1 MRAKHD
7 ARISAMEASAALA
20 RETEARLTE
29 ERDDLARDVTRY
41 KRGLLHLEAKRKAEA
56 ADATGRERALQ
67 ASLDEALDA
76 ALEATRSAKVARDE
90 AKRAKRESAESWA
103 RARKHHRADD
113 PDEAS
118 ETTLRQ
124 TTPARLLASLGA
136 RAART
141 ATTTRDAAARVYAR
155 AKTRVVAAIADAA
168 LGATD
173 AREAAPSRADEAVA
187 AAVVAAAAAGA
198 LAAALAALAL
208 AALVRS
214 DRTDRSDRSG
224 LGRAP
229 PDARKRPAAVAAD
242 GSETSPTKA
251 SIAAA
256 AAAFDANPET
266 FVLAAATGAG
276 TTRNRAEVQ
285 PAPSSPATP
294 AAAAGVHDG
303 ALKSALKHLASA
315 LGTPRTP
322 AAGTR
327 DAAGVESSPVL
338 DLDAHSDDLPRAER
352 ERPPSRVADDP
363 RRRAETRG
371 GGDGD
376 DDDAEGRGGRA
387 GGEGAP
393 GSGDS
398 ASSAD
403 AAARAGADRDGR
415 RRAPDAR
422 AGGEV
427 VGGARAPARAQ
438 DAHAH
443 ADGERRRRGETLGGI
458 RRRRREGR
466 GGDDD
471 DAGARVG
478 GGDAAAPSDGVQ
490 REAAPG
496 AGRGDPR
503 AERDGRGAGDVGGGR
518 GGARQGVGGVRG
530 RREHEEGLTRVTI
543 AAECRGAPRSAAER
557 RGADYLSRVSV
568 NIFVHSFFLATYW
581 YGRRGHRRRALLRRR
596 RLLSPP
602 APPSLAAQNV
612 RSELGAR
619 GAVLEEGE
627 VALGR
632 ARPMPSLSR
641 LFSSSG
647 TYPVPLMMAMEEAYC
662 LS

>member
-1 MRAKHD
+1 MRVRRARVPLALAAFALALASVAAAPDASGAGGITAAGKRATEARIRERVAAAEDAMRAKHD

-338 DLDAHSDDLPRAER
+338 DLDAHSDDLLE
-352 ERPPSRVADDP
+352 PSANARRVASP
-363 RRRAETRG
+363 MIRA
-371 GGDGD
+371 
-376 DDDAEGRGGRA
+376 DAPKRA
-387 GGEGAP
+387 AAATATTTTPKGAGVAPAREGAP

-403 AAARAGADRDGR
+403 AAARGGR
-415 RRAPDAR
+415 I
-422 AGGEV
+422 GTGV
-427 VGGARAPARAQ
+427 GARR
-438 DAHAH
+438 
-443 ADGERRRRGETLGGI
+443 T
-458 RRRRREGR
+458 
-466 GGDDD
+466 
-471 DAGARVG
+471 
-478 GGDAAAPSDGVQ
+478 
-490 REAAPG
+490 
-496 AGRGDPR
+496 PR
-503 AERDGRGAGDVGGGR
+503 GGGR
-518 GGARQGVGGVRG
+518 WSEARGPRP
-530 RREHEEGLTRVTI
+530 
-543 AAECRGAPRSAAER
+543 APRTLTLTPTANAADAER
-557 RGADYLSRVSV
+557 RSEGFGGGGGRVAVAMTTTPAPASAA
-568 NIFVHSFFLATYW
+568 ATPRHRAMAYSERL
-581 YGRRGHRRRALLRRR
+581 RRGLDVEIPALRETGEAQVTSVAGAAVHARAW
-596 RLLSPP
+596 
-602 APPSLAAQNV
+602 
-612 RSELGAR
+612 
-619 GAVLEEGE
+619 E
-627 VALGR
+627 V
-632 ARPMPSLSR
+632 
-641 LFSSSG
+641 
-647 TYPVPLMMAMEEAYC
+647 
-662 LS
+662 

>member
-1 MRAKHD
+1 MRVRRARVPLALAAFALALASVAAAPDASGAGGITAAGKRATEARIRERVAAAEDAMRAKHD

-118 ETTLRQ
+118 ETTLRE

-198 LAAALAALAL
+198 LAAALAAVAL

-214 DRTDRSDRSG
+214 DRSDRSNRSDRSDRSDRSG

-229 PDARKRPAAVAAD
+229 PDARKRPAAVPAD
-242 GSETSPTKA
+242 RSEASPTKA

-294 AAAAGVHDG
+294 AAAAGVNDG
-303 ALKSALKHLASA
+303 ALKSALKRLASA

-322 AAGTR
+322 AAETR

-338 DLDAHSDDLPRAER
+338 DLDAHSDDLLE
-352 ERPPSRVADDP
+352 PSANARRVASP
-363 RRRAETRG
+363 MIRA
-371 GGDGD
+371 
-376 DDDAEGRGGRA
+376 DAPKRA
-387 GGEGAP
+387 AAATTTTPKGAGVAPAREGAP

-403 AAARAGADRDGR
+403 AAARGGR
-415 RRAPDAR
+415 I
-422 AGGEV
+422 GTGV
-427 VGGARAPARAQ
+427 GARR
-438 DAHAH
+438 
-443 ADGERRRRGETLGGI
+443 T
-458 RRRRREGR
+458 
-466 GGDDD
+466 
-471 DAGARVG
+471 
-478 GGDAAAPSDGVQ
+478 
-490 REAAPG
+490 
-496 AGRGDPR
+496 PR
-503 AERDGRGAGDVGGGR
+503 GGGR
-518 GGARQGVGGVRG
+518 WSEARGPRP
-530 RREHEEGLTRVTI
+530 
-543 AAECRGAPRSAAER
+543 APRTLTLTPTANAADAER
-557 RGADYLSRVSV
+557 RSEGFGGGGGRVAAAMTTTPAPASA
-568 NIFVHSFFLATYW
+568 ATTPRHRAMAYSERL
-581 YGRRGHRRRALLRRR
+581 RRGLDVEIPALRETGE
-596 RLLSPP
+596 
-602 APPSLAAQNV
+602 AQV
-612 RSELGAR
+612 TSVAG
-619 GAVLEEGE
+619 GAVHARAWE
-627 VALGR
+627 V
-632 ARPMPSLSR
+632 
-641 LFSSSG
+641 
-647 TYPVPLMMAMEEAYC
+647 
-662 LS
+662 

>member
-1 MRAKHD
+1 MRVRRARVPLALAAFALALASVAAAPDASGAGGITAAGKRATEARIRERVAAAEDAMRAKHD

-198 LAAALAALAL
+198 LAAALAAVAL

-214 DRTDRSDRSG
+214 DRSNRSDRTDRSG

-242 GSETSPTKA
+242 RSEASPTKA

-276 TTRNRAEVQ
+276 TTGNRAEVQ

-294 AAAAGVHDG
+294 AAAAGVNDG
-303 ALKSALKHLASA
+303 ALKSALKRLASA

-338 DLDAHSDDLPRAER
+338 DLDAHSDDLLE
-352 ERPPSRVADDP
+352 PSANARRVASP
-363 RRRAETRG
+363 MIRA
-371 GGDGD
+371 
-376 DDDAEGRGGRA
+376 DAPKRA
-387 GGEGAP
+387 VATATTTPKGAGVAPAREGAP

-403 AAARAGADRDGR
+403 AAARGGR
-415 RRAPDAR
+415 I
-422 AGGEV
+422 GITGV
-427 VGGARAPARAQ
+427 GARR
-438 DAHAH
+438 
-443 ADGERRRRGETLGGI
+443 T
-458 RRRRREGR
+458 
-466 GGDDD
+466 
-471 DAGARVG
+471 
-478 GGDAAAPSDGVQ
+478 
-490 REAAPG
+490 
-496 AGRGDPR
+496 PR
-503 AERDGRGAGDVGGGR
+503 GGGR
-518 GGARQGVGGVRG
+518 GSAAREPRP
-530 RREHEEGLTRVTI
+530 
-543 AAECRGAPRSAAER
+543 APRTLTLSPTANAADAER
-557 RGADYLSRVSV
+557 RSEGFGGGGGRVAAAMTTTPAPASAAA
-568 NIFVHSFFLATYW
+568 ATPRHRAMAYSERL
-581 YGRRGHRRRALLRRR
+581 RRGLDVEIPALRETGE
-596 RLLSPP
+596 
-602 APPSLAAQNV
+602 AQV
-612 RSELGAR
+612 TSVAG
-619 GAVLEEGE
+619 GAVHARAWE
-627 VALGR
+627 V
-632 ARPMPSLSR
+632 
-641 LFSSSG
+641 
-647 TYPVPLMMAMEEAYC
+647 
-662 LS
+662 

>member
-1 MRAKHD
+1 MRVRRARVPLALAAFALALASVAAAPDASGAGGITAAGKRATEARIRERVAAAEDAMRAKHD

-173 AREAAPSRADEAVA
+173 AREAAPSRAPTRPSPPPP
-187 AAVVAAAAAGA
+187 VVAAAAAGA

-327 DAAGVESSPVL
+327 DAAGVES
-338 DLDAHSDDLPRAER
+338 
-352 ERPPSRVADDP
+352 
-363 RRRAETRG
+363 
-371 GGDGD
+371 
-376 DDDAEGRGGRA
+376 
-387 GGEGAP
+387 
-393 GSGDS
+393 
-398 ASSAD
+398 
-403 AAARAGADRDGR
+403 
-415 RRAPDAR
+415 
-422 AGGEV
+422 
-427 VGGARAPARAQ
+427 
-438 DAHAH
+438 
-443 ADGERRRRGETLGGI
+443 
-458 RRRRREGR
+458 
-466 GGDDD
+466 
-471 DAGARVG
+471 
-478 GGDAAAPSDGVQ
+478 
-490 REAAPG
+490 
-496 AGRGDPR
+496 
-503 AERDGRGAGDVGGGR
+503 
-518 GGARQGVGGVRG
+518 
-530 RREHEEGLTRVTI
+530 
-543 AAECRGAPRSAAER
+543 
-557 RGADYLSRVSV
+557 
-568 NIFVHSFFLATYW
+568 
-581 YGRRGHRRRALLRRR
+581 
-596 RLLSPP
+596 
-602 APPSLAAQNV
+602 
-612 RSELGAR
+612 
-619 GAVLEEGE
+619 
-627 VALGR
+627 
-632 ARPMPSLSR
+632 
-641 LFSSSG
+641 
-647 TYPVPLMMAMEEAYC
+647 
-662 LS
+662 